1 MKNLLK
7 RRKLF
12 EYSRKQTTFSTKSVR
27 DINITQFFDSLTTQL
42 TKSKNVKK
50 KRFFI
55 ENLMFSLEK
64 D

>member
-7 RRKLF
+7 TRKLF
-12 EYSRKQTTFSTKSVR
+12 KYSRKQTTFSTKSVR

-50 KRFFI
+50 KFFI

>member
-55 ENLMFSLEK
+55 EKLMFSLEK

>member
-7 RRKLF
+7 TRKLF
-12 EYSRKQTTFSTKSVR
+12 KYSRKQTTFSTKSVR

-55 ENLMFSLEK
+55 ENPMFSLEK